1 MLRIRASDLE
11 SLLFTIE
18 DIIESYEDFGKEAPT
33 LFQKL
38 QRYSQQIPQALFQ
51 EFVEAAKIL
60 ITPSNRRLG
69 QFVVVTGIDKSGK
82 ETQAFNPEHK
92 PRIISLH
99 DYFVSRAFD
108 VLILALPS
116 YHTAFGSL
124 IASYLG
130 KENPTVTIAGDLSKD
145 IAWVLWSL
153 DRAQHNPE
161 VAKWLEGNQRNIV
174 LSKRW
179 TDSNIA
185 YQGPLGISEKRILRF
200 ERNLVKADYTIVLD
214 VPLDL
219 VFRRME
225 VSGEIPDKYETPEF
239 LSKVSS
245 IYENLEHFYPVGKIL
260 HIDGSGSF
268 EEVNAR
274 LIKTISSMKLSA
286 SLPAVSE
293 RFG

>member
-1 MLRIRASDLE
+1 MLRIGASDLE
-11 SLLFTIE
+11 SLLYTLE
-18 DIIESYEDFGKEAPT
+18 DIMESEAFGKETPI
-33 LFQKL
+33 LFQRL
-38 QRYSQQIPQALFQ
+38 QRHSQQIPQTLFQ
-51 EFVEAAKIL
+51 EFLEVAKTL
-60 ITPSNRRLG
+60 LTPSNCHPG
-69 QFVVVTGIDKSGK
+69 HFVVVTGIDKSGK
-82 ETQAFNPEHK
+82 ETQAFNPEGN
-92 PRIISLH
+92 PRIFSLH
-99 DYFVSRAFD
+99 DYFVSRTFD
-108 VLILALPS
+108 VMVLALPS
-116 YHTAFGSL
+116 YSTAFGSL

-130 KENPTVTIAGDLSKD
+130 KENPAVTIAGNLSKD
-145 IAWVLWSL
+145 TAWILWSL

-161 VAKWLEGNQRNIV
+161 VTKWLEGSPRHVV

-185 YQGPLGISEKRILRF
+185 YQNPLGISEKRILRF
-200 ERNLVKADYTIVLD
+200 ERNLAKADYTMVLD

-245 IYENLEHFYPVGKIL
+245 IYENLEHFYPVGKIF

-274 LIKTISSMKLSA
+274 LIKTISGMKLNA
-286 SLPAVSE
+286 ALPAVSE
-293 RFG
+293 SFG

>member
-1 MLRIRASDLE
+1 L
-11 SLLFTIE
+11 T
-18 DIIESYEDFGKEAPT
+18 
-33 LFQKL
+33 
-38 QRYSQQIPQALFQ
+38 
-51 EFVEAAKIL
+51 
-60 ITPSNRRLG
+60 
-69 QFVVVTGIDKSGK
+69 
-82 ETQAFNPEHK
+82 
-92 PRIISLH
+92 
-99 DYFVSRAFD
+99 
-108 VLILALPS
+108 LALPS

-161 VAKWLEGNQRNIV
+161 VAKWLEGNPRNIV

-185 YQGPLGISEKRILRF
+185 YQGPLGISEKRILQF

-239 LSKVSS
+239 LSKVSN
-245 IYENLEHFYPVGKIL
+245 IYKNLEQLYPIGKIL

-268 EEVNAR
+268 EEVNAT
-274 LIKTISSMKLSA
+274 LIKTMSSMRFSV
-286 SLPAVSE
+286 SLQAVSE
-293 RFG
+293 RFC